1 MLSLHLIDEAK
12 VVARLP
18 DLQSVVG
25 GAVQVV
31 LDMEYGVW
39 GMGYRSMGY
48 RSMGIG
54 IWGIGV

>member
-39 GMGYRSMGY
+39 GMGYRVWGIGVW
-48 RSMGIG
+48 GIG